1 MHPPF
6 CLFSTYTL
14 LKTILG
20 FATGSPTKRKLFSLP
35 TAVAEGLHWTMQASS
50 TCAKRSNSHPT
61 NVRSIDSISTLRFL
75 RRRRS
80 SKRLKKLVSTGST
93 EGDCWLKFTITAN
106 NLEIE
111 SANGMVWHWIR
122 SSESL
127 INNSKL
133 YKCAFQTISWI
144 LAKQKL
150 LFSFERLGTN

>member
-1 MHPPF
+1 MHTPI

-14 LKTILG
+14 LRTLLG
-20 FATGSPTKRKLFSLP
+20 FATGNPTKRTLFSLP
-35 TAVAEGLHWTMQASS
+35 TAVAEGLHWTIHASS

-111 SANGMVWHWIR
+111 SAKGMVWHWFR

-133 YKCAFQTISWI
+133 YKCVFQTISWI
-144 LAKQKL
+144 LAI
-150 LFSFERLGTN
+150 

>member
-1 MHPPF
+1 MHLPI

-14 LKTILG
+14 LRTLLG

-35 TAVAEGLHWTMQASS
+35 TAVAEGLHWTIQASR

-111 SANGMVWHWIR
+111 SAKGMVWRWFR
-122 SSESL
+122 SSDSL
-127 INNSKL
+127 INNSEL

>member
-1 MHPPF
+1 MHPPI
-6 CLFSTYTL
+6 CPFSTYTL
-14 LKTILG
+14 LRHYCVLV
-20 FATGSPTKRKLFSLP
+20 TGTPTKRKLFSLP
-35 TAVAEGLHWTMQASS
+35 TAVAEGLHWTIQASS

-122 SSESL
+122 SSDSL
-127 INNSKL
+127 INNSEL
-133 YKCAFQTISWI
+133 YKCVSQTIAWI
-144 LAKQKL
+144 LAVQKR
-150 LFSFERLGTN
+150 LFPLRD